1 MIDNGSDKAETLKR
15 RNLHD
20 NFSSRI
26 PRFVI
31 ESSHPVA
38 VSRKRNRIS
47 IMYL

>member
-1 MIDNGSDKAETLKR
+1 MIENGSDKAETLKR

-31 ESSHPVA
+31 GSSHPVA
-38 VSRKRNRIS
+38 LGQRNK
-47 IMYL
+47 M